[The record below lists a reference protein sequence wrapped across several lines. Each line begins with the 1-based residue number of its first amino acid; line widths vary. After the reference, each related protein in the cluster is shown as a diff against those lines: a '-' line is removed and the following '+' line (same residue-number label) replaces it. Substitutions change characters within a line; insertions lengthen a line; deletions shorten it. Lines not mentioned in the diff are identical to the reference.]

1 MQNYINRHECL
12 NGDFFMKKL
21 SDEYLPVRKAQ
32 TVYGSIS

>member
-21 SDEYLPVRKAQ
+21 SDEYLP
-32 TVYGSIS
+32 

>member
-1 MQNYINRHECL
+1 M
-12 NGDFFMKKL
+12 NGEFFMKKL

>member
-1 MQNYINRHECL
+1 M

-32 TVYGSIS
+32 TVYGSI

>member
-1 MQNYINRHECL
+1 M

-32 TVYGSIS
+32 TVYGS

>member
-1 MQNYINRHECL
+1 
-12 NGDFFMKKL
+12 MKKL